1 MEKEKQNEK
10 NLTPAEQRRLEHFEQ
25 TAEEMVRQ
33 GYVRQDLTVDIRK
46 ANWFG
51 IFLMFPLLIIGYG
64 LYYLIHRRMEFAA
77 SSLLIFLLAFF
88 GCIVLHELI
97 HGLSWS
103 IFTPHHFRDVEFGVM
118 RSSLTPYCACTVPL
132 KRSQYIFGALMPM
145 VVVGIV
151 PLILGL
157 VIASP
162 GLLLLGIAMTDAAAG
177 DLMIVRNVLGFKEAG
192 KEVVYMDHPTEAGGV
207 VFVR

>member
-1 MEKEKQNEK
+1 MDKNERTLTEAEK
-10 NLTPAEQRRLEHFEQ
+10 RRLEHFEQ

-46 ANWFG
+46 ANRFA
-51 IFLMFPLLIIGYG
+51 ITLMIPLLIIGYG
-64 LYYLIHRRMEFAA
+64 LYYLIHHRMEFAA
-77 SSLLIFLLAFF
+77 SRLLIFLLAFF

-103 IFTPHHFRDVEFGVM
+103 LFTPRHFRDVEFGVM
-118 RSSLTPYCACTVPL
+118 RNSLTPYCACTVPL
-132 KRSQYIFGALMPM
+132 ERSQYIFGALTPM
-145 VVVGIV
+145 VIVGII
-151 PLILGL
+151 PMIIGL

-162 GLLLLGIAMTDAAAG
+162 GLLLLGIGMTDAAAG
-177 DLMIVRNVLGFKEAG
+177 DLMIVRNILGFKEAG

>member
-1 MEKEKQNEK
+1 MDKNEQKLTEAEK
-10 NLTPAEQRRLEHFEQ
+10 RRLEHFEK
-25 TAEEMVRQ
+25 TSEEMVRQ

-46 ANWFG
+46 ANRFG

-103 IFTPHHFRDVEFGVM
+103 IFTPRHFGDIEFGVM
-118 RSSLTPYCACTVPL
+118 MPSMNPYCTCLVPL
-132 KRSQYIFGALMPM
+132 KKGQYLLGAVMP
-145 VVVGIV
+145 
-151 PLILGL
+151 L
-157 VIASP
+157 V
-162 GLLLLGIAMTDAAAG
+162 LLGILPMIAGIAAGNTNVLFLGIVMTDAAAG
-177 DLMIVRNVLGFKEAG
+177 DIMIVNRLLAYRSNAG
-192 KEVVYMDHPTEAGGV
+192 EITYMDHPTEAGGV
-207 VFVR
+207 VFEK

>member
-1 MEKEKQNEK
+1 MDKNEQKLTEAEK
-10 NLTPAEQRRLEHFEQ
+10 RRLEHFEK
-25 TAEEMVRQ
+25 TSEEMVRQ

-46 ANWFG
+46 ANRFG

-103 IFTPHHFRDVEFGVM
+103 IFTPRHFKDVEFGVM

-132 KRSQYIFGALMPM
+132 KRHHHTFLNQLQASSQYLLQQICQEMLYPNNSGLYIVSQLLFLMYYLQRQHENQD
-145 VVVGIV
+145 V
-151 PLILGL
+151 PQLFQLE
-157 VIASP
+157 S
-162 GLLLLGIAMTDAAAG
+162 
-177 DLMIVRNVLGFKEAG
+177 
-192 KEVVYMDHPTEAGGV
+192 
-207 VFVR
+207 

>member
-1 MEKEKQNEK
+1 MDKNEQKLTEAEK
-10 NLTPAEQRRLEHFEQ
+10 RRLEHFEK
-25 TAEEMVRQ
+25 TSEEMVRQ

-46 ANWFG
+46 ANRFG

-103 IFTPHHFRDVEFGVM
+103 IFTPRHTLSMMPARYSGSMSSSAPSMIRISRVM
-118 RSSLTPYCACTVPL
+118 RSL
-132 KRSQYIFGALMPM
+132 RI
-145 VVVGIV
+145 
-151 PLILGL
+151 
-157 VIASP
+157 
-162 GLLLLGIAMTDAAAG
+162 AAAATG
-177 DLMIVRNVLGFKEAG
+177 S
-192 KEVVYMDHPTEAGGV
+192 P
-207 VFVR
+207 VFVLRG